1 MPNIDPPFKSFGE
14 FEDAYN
20 VINNASKAM
29 GAIKL
34 INNPTPLGIA
44 TLLANVASE
53 QLTDKSIPEHVLNY
67 LRKNIK
73 PATGSGNVGPDKSG
87 TVIAEGGYFRDP
99 TQRHATDMRAGQYAD
114 GGDVSGGIGALFK
127 EILNKGLEEGT
138 AHYLG
143 IPKQDTDWASSIG
156 DRYGLSVPQRDAARH
171 VALGWLASKTD
182 NPELAK
188 FFADA
193 REFRPIAGGPIVSRR
208 MDLENNDIGFN
219 LPAQTKAEAESMIL
233 NLIDER
239 KVNLDDPSGY
249 ANGGEVEQEP
259 AFLEALERQRLRDEA
274 FDNEFAIEVAAQS
287 NYAADIDPSIARY
300 HGYRGLPGTE
310 KLNLKGFYINP
321 DKTSLP
327 VGAFDK
333 PVKGFVT
340 VPTEVGT
347 VNTIH
352 DAATPF
358 VYAHEYRHKQFPE
371 LNETQLRIVDG
382 MTALNE
388 QQWSESVDMFRDE
401 YYKNSG
407 INMTRSQAQ
416 ERLIDILEDKRMS
429 RHYDDLA
436 NLVFGAEWDRDAR
449 STKEGPQE
457 TREDYIE
464 SRLNTAFFVQKA
476 EELKELEKYNKNLP
490 EQNQE
495 RIEERQER
503 EAKAAVKNYVM
514 GGGVG
519 SMVPVARNMFRGYD
533 IRRGVGGYAPYTRR
547 A

>member
-1 MPNIDPPFKSFGE
+1 MPSITPL
-14 FEDAYN
+14 
-20 VINNASKAM
+20 KAA
-29 GAIKL
+29 GIAKVVS
-34 INNPTPLGIA
+34 NPTPMGIA
-44 TLLANVASE
+44 ALLAGELFERKTGKPVSNYVIDYLRENLNVAS
-53 QLTDKSIPEHVLNY
+53 P
-67 LRKNIK
+67 
-73 PATGSGNVGPDKSG
+73 TGSGNVGPDKSG

-99 TQRHATDMRAGQYAD
+99 TQRHATAMRAGQYAD

-127 EILNKGLEEGT
+127 EILSKGLEEGT

-156 DRYGLSVPQRDAARH
+156 DRYGLSVPQKDAARH

-182 NPELAK
+182 NPDLAK

-208 MDLENNDIGFN
+208 MDLKNNDIGFN
-219 LPAQTKAEAESMIL
+219 LPAQSKAEAESMIL
-233 NLIDER
+233 ELVE
-239 KVNLDDPSGY
+239 KGQVNTDDPSGY

-300 HGYRGLPGTE
+300 HGYKGLPGTE

-333 PVKGFVT
+333 PVRGFVT

-388 QQWSESVDMFRDE
+388 EQWLQSVEMFRQQ
-401 YYKNSG
+401 YYQNSG
-407 INMTRSQAQ
+407 VEMTPSKAQ

-457 TREDYIE
+457 SREDYIE

-476 EELKELEKYNKNLP
+476 KELKELEKYNRDLP

-495 RIEERQER
+495 RLEERQER
-503 EAKAAVKNYVM
+503 EAEAAVKNYAM

-519 SMVPVARNMFRGYD
+519 SMTPVARNMFQGYDD
-533 IRRGVGGYAPYTRR
+533 IRRGVGAYAPYVRR